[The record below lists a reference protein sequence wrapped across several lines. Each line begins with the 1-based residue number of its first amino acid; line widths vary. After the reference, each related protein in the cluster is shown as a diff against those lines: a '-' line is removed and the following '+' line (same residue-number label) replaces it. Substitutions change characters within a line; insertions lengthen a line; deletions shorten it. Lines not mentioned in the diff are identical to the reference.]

1 MIPFLK
7 KHGKLLCILFIGI
20 AMRYAVSLMGSNY
33 DLESY
38 QIVGKLVASGK
49 NVYSETY
56 RYNYGPIWALILG
69 LFHNLAAAGLNSNL
83 IFRLL
88 IITTLTTSDIAIF
101 FWLKRTY
108 SRVAAYWFFLNPI
121 SIYITGY
128 HNQFDT
134 IAIALALY
142 SSLFLFHQKERLK
155 VVGLVLLGLSITVKH
170 IFIFYPLWLLLSTQ
184 KLKNKFLFLIPLF
197 IFACSFIPFIFTPG
211 AIEGI
216 WTNVITYKKSTALYP
231 FFPTG
236 ILRPFLMA
244 LPMLIAAYLFRKEKP
259 SRQLLYYLL
268 IIVAISPITAGQ
280 YFAIP
285 LSAFSVL
292 SIMTG
297 TFFTLFTMCL
307 FNMWGSASSTI
318 SLIPYSIIPFAL
330 CWIPLI
336 LIFFKRTKI
345 YFNRLLFALSVIA
358 YIAFFFYT
366 CTTTIQYMKE
376 QKKEF
381 SILKVLHPAW
391 RVFQSENT
399 NNPHRI
405 ITGTKIEGNFK
416 AVSNSMG
423 FITVP
428 FLLTNPDP
436 SFFKKNFTVSVS
448 TRGEENNAPVYLEQR
463 TIAGGLSQDGL
474 ILGLPLLNNSKNKT
488 YHVTVSSTI
497 PKGAD
502 YITIDPFSFVQSRYF
517 LTKSEIFA
525 PSFILKFIF
534 YKMYYLLSLQ
544 KTWELIYYYYVL
556 VWGIATLVFIIK
568 SKSLKTLL

>member
-7 KHGKLLCILFIGI
+7 KHGKLLCILLIGV

-33 DLESY
+33 DLASY

-56 RYNYGPIWALILG
+56 RYNYGPLWAFTLG
-69 LFHNLAAAGLNSNL
+69 FFHNLAAAGLNSNL

-88 IITTLTTSDIAIF
+88 IITTLTTSEIAIF

-108 SRVAAYWFFLNPI
+108 SKVAAYWFFLNPI

-142 SSLFLFHQKERLK
+142 SSLFLFHQRERLN

-170 IFIFYPLWLLLSTQ
+170 IFIFYPLWLLFSTQ
-184 KLKNKFLFLIPLF
+184 KTKNKFLFLIPLL
-197 IFACSFIPFIFTPG
+197 IFASSFIPFLFTPG
-211 AIEGI
+211 AAEGI
-216 WTNVITYKKSTALYP
+216 WTNVITYKKSTSLYP

-259 SRQLLYYLL
+259 SRQLPYYLL

-285 LSAFSVL
+285 LVAFAALNPFVGSFFTIFSLMGLLFNAINLVPL
-292 SIMTG
+292 SIIS
-297 TFFTLFTMCL
+297 FT
-307 FNMWGSASSTI
+307 
-318 SLIPYSIIPFAL
+318 L
-330 CWIPLI
+330 CWIPIVTVLI
-336 LIFFKRTKI
+336 DKI
-345 YFNRLLFALSVIA
+345 KIPIQHVFLWISAITLLFFSYLVFNATS
-358 YIAFFFYT
+358 
-366 CTTTIQYMKE
+366 QYLRE

-399 NNPHRI
+399 NTPHHI
-405 ITGTKIEGNFK
+405 ISGTKIEGDFA

-436 SFFKKNFTVSVS
+436 TFFKHNYTVSVS
-448 TRGEENNAPVYLEQR
+448 TKGEENNAAVYLEQR
-463 TIAGGLSQDGL
+463 NIAGGLSQDGL
-474 ILGLPLLNNSKNKT
+474 ILGLPLLSDSKNKT

-497 PKGAD
+497 PQGPD
-502 YITIDPFSFVQSRYF
+502 YITIDPYSFVQSRYF
-517 LTKSEIFA
+517 LTKTEILA
-525 PSFILKFIF
+525 PSFISKFIF

-544 KTWELIYYYYVL
+544 KTWELIYYYYVFT
-556 VWGIATLVFIIK
+556 WGTITLIFIIK
-568 SKSLKTLL
+568 YKSLKTLL